1 MNICPKMSPRAGI
14 TEILNMK
21 KAIAMEDQLSASIL
35 LVIRY
40 LFDKGFVTINSSQ
53 NNLLA
58 TTLSATPPKH
68 QVDKQFK
75 T

>member
-1 MNICPKMSPRAGI
+1 MNICPKMFPRADI

-21 KAIAMEDQLSASIL
+21 KAIAMEEQLSASIL

-53 NNLLA
+53 SNLLV

-68 QVDKQFK
+68 QIDKQFK